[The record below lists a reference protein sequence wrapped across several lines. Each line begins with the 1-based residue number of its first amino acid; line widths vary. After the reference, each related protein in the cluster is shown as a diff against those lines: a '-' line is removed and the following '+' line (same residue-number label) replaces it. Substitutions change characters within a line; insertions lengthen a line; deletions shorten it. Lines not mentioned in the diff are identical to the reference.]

1 MRAGALKEML
11 APENQKAALLA
22 RPFLF
27 DVGLW
32 CEVNV
37 AAARMRKPG
46 QTKFA

>member
-1 MRAGALKEML
+1 MFKKTNHKIR
-11 APENQKAALLA
+11 KAALLA

-27 DVGLW
+27 DVSLC

-37 AAARMRKPG
+37 AAARMRESG